1 MEERKYIVFNPEVQ
15 RLVESYSYCFNV
27 KVTFYSLDLEEL
39 LVGPH
44 SAVDDYCSLIQKK
57 LHIRYRCLKQDHMI
71 CQQCRKQKQRVVYTC
86 HAGLTEAVI
95 PIHISGSL
103 VCYALIGQFRTTNVI
118 PSSIMQLCQEK
129 NLEGSV
135 LEDAFM
141 KRPIYDNT
149 MLQNMFELFRTT
161 LSLLIETQAMKLR
174 QPDLIER
181 ILAYIDAN
189 IGHPIAMDDVARF
202 VNMSRSSITH
212 TLQQQIKL
220 SFQQLLINKRLA
232 NFEYLILN
240 DPSLQIQQA
249 ALLSGYHDPLYF
261 SRLYK
266 KNRGQTP
273 SEFLHH
279 TQFSANDQRERYL
292 SKPLGQLVVHIQE
305 ANN

>member
-27 KVTFYSLDLEEL
+27 KVTFYSLNLEEL

-44 SAVDDYCSLIQKK
+44 SASYDYCSLIQKK
-57 LHIRYRCLKQDHMI
+57 LHIRYRCLKQDQMI

-118 PSSIMQLCQEK
+118 PTSIMHLCQEK
-129 NLEGSV
+129 NFEESV
-135 LEDAFM
+135 LKDAFM
-141 KRPIYDNT
+141 KRPIYDNAK
-149 MLQNMFELFRTT
+149 LQNMFELFRTT

-174 QPDLIER
+174 QPDLIEM
-181 ILAYIDAN
+181 ILSYIDEN
-189 IGHPIAMDDVARF
+189 IGHPIAMDDVAKF

-232 NFEYLILN
+232 NFEFVILN

-249 ALLSGYHDPLYF
+249 ALLSGYNDPLYF

-279 TQFSANDQRERYL
+279 AQLSANEQKARYL
-292 SKPLGQLVVHIQE
+292 SKPLGQFVVHIQE
-305 ANN
+305 TSY